1 MTQSELRASLLEY
14 FETLADPRVKRT
26 RAHLLIDIIAIAI
39 CAVVSGAEGFTDIE
53 RYGRAKQ
60 SWLATFLELPHGIPS
75 HDTFGRFFAA
85 LDPTAFHECFVG
97 WVSQIS
103 QMVGGGADLCGMLV
117 AIDGKT
123 IRGSHDRPLGRSALH
138 MVSAWASANRIV
150 LAQQAVDSKSNEIT
164 AIPELLA
171 ILHLDGATLT
181 LDAMGC
187 QTEIVTT
194 IIDKNADYVVALK
207 ENHPTLYQQTVALF
221 DERLAAE
228 HTLHPAE
235 FCEQTD
241 AGHGRV
247 EVRRCWTANI
257 AERWAVTSEW
267 AGLRTVAM
275 IERERHIGSAISL
288 ERRYFLSSLPS
299 VALNIAHAVR
309 EHWAIENSLHWVL
322 DVSFSEDSSRI
333 RINHAVENFALL
345 RKIALNLLSKNDSPG
360 SIRGKRKIAGWNDDF
375 LVKVL
380 TG

>member
-1 MTQSELRASLLEY
+1 MTQSELRTSLLEY
-14 FETLADPRVKRT
+14 FETLPDPRVERT
-26 RAHLLIDIIAIAI
+26 RDHLLIDIIGIAI

-60 SWLATFLELPHGIPS
+60 PWLATFLELPHGIPS

-85 LDPTAFHECFVG
+85 LDPTAFHQCFLG
-97 WVSQIS
+97 WVSQLS
-103 QMVGGGADLCGMLV
+103 QVVSGMLV

-123 IRGSHDRPLGRSALH
+123 IRGSHDTALGRSALH

-150 LAQQAVDSKSNEIT
+150 LAQQAVNSKSNEIT
-164 AIPELLA
+164 AIPELLEM
-171 ILHLDGATLT
+171 LHLDGATVT
-181 LDAMGC
+181 IDAMGC
-187 QTEIVTT
+187 QTEIVKT
-194 IIDKNADYVVALK
+194 IINKNAEYVVALK
-207 ENHPTLYQQTVALF
+207 ENHPTLYQQTVDLF
-221 DERLAAE
+221 DERLAARGA
-228 HTLHPAE
+228 LASVE
-235 FCEQTD
+235 FCQQTD
-241 AGHGRV
+241 GGHGRV
-247 EVRRCWTANI
+247 EVRRCWTANV

-275 IERERHIGSAISL
+275 IERERHIGSEISI

-299 VALNIAHAVR
+299 VALDIARAVR

-322 DVSFSEDSSRI
+322 DVTFSEDASRV

-345 RKIALNLLSKNDSPG
+345 RKIALNLLSKNGGPG
-360 SIRGKRKIAGWNDDF
+360 SIRGKRKIAGWNDNF